1 MNIKQLLRVIKIYKK
16 QINDLQL
23 EKSSFINRLNS
34 YEVLLKDIE
43 SQKKSEMDVIAQN
56 INPTMEYAGFFK
68 LLKIRS
74 AEINE
79 KINLV
84 KQEISQVNDKIVDV
98 FKEQRKYEILIDKFK
113 LQELEKEKREELKLF
128 DELNIFKRSPKDTL
142 N

>member
-16 QINDLQL
+16 QIEDLQL
-23 EKSSFINRLNS
+23 EKSSLISRLNS

-43 SQKKSEMDVIAQN
+43 KQRKNEMDVIAQSV
-56 INPTMEYAGFFK
+56 NPTIEYAGFFK
-68 LLKIRS
+68 SLKLRT

-113 LQELEKEKREELKLF
+113 LQELEKEKQEELKQF
-128 DELNIFKRSPKDTL
+128 DELNIFKRLPEDTL